1 MVRER
6 IASSLVIA
14 RDLGT
19 LGRARYRP
27 RDRCL
32 RWCRRAAGLPT
43 RACARSWLPLTSCS
57 IRARSGWATRT
68 STKLGTLDEV
78 EGWAGFAINDSNFD
92 EPPGGA
98 PFIAVG
104 DGWFDTIERAKVL
117 EGRLPDPDAD
127 DEAVVDV
134 AATKLGEDVR
144 VGSVF
149 TWRSLSAEQGES
161 FPDGA
166 PPDFDWTTA
175 AGPVTKLRIVGIV
188 RLPMQPVVSFAS
200 GGLAI
205 VGPGWAKA
213 HLDETRIF
221 FTNALVRLEN
231 GAADVP
237 KFKASVS
244 QLYGRDDIPVKDLSV
259 DIKRVQRSVELE
271 QTALRSVRRGGR
283 RGNAS
288 CWSARACSDRCAPA
302 RQHCRCCGRW
312 ASVAGRCMSVSWRHT
327 C

>member
-1 MVRER
+1 MLAGEPRDLDPDRALEPAGERARWCYHTDLARVASFRCDRR
-6 IASSLVIA
+6 IAYGATMAGQTGAALRLWTASELRRRWSSLVI
-14 RDLGT
+14 LG
-19 LGRARYRP
+19 LLAGRASG
-27 RDRCL
+27 L
-32 RWCRRAAGLPT
+32 AIAAFDG
-43 RACARSWLPLTSCS
+43 AS
-57 IRARSGWATRT
+57 RSGTAYTRMREKLAAADVVFYP
-68 STKLGTLDEV
+68 SQVGVGDADVTKLGTLDEV
-78 EGWAGFAINDSNFD
+78 EGWAGFAINDSNID

-134 AATKLGEDVR
+134 AATKLGVDVR

-149 TWRSLSAEQGES
+149 TWRSLSAEQSDS

-205 VGPGWAKA
+205 VGPGWA
-213 HLDETRIF
+213 E
-221 FTNALVRLEN
+221 
-231 GAADVP
+231 GAP
-237 KFKASVS
+237 
-244 QLYGRDDIPVKDLSV
+244 GRNEDLLH
-259 DIKRVQRSVELE
+259 QR
-271 QTALRSVRRGGR
+271 ARAARRTGR
-283 RGNAS
+283 RMCRS
-288 CWSARACSDRCAPA
+288 SKPACRSSTAAMTSPSRI
-302 RQHCRCCGRW
+302 
-312 ASVAGRCMSVSWRHT
+312 
-327 C
+327 